1 MAHINDRWSI
11 LLKRTFYNY
20 NNKLIIIT
28 ITILHPHF
36 ILSLKTI
43 NICTFFNK
51 NLVPATLRS
60 LRPLVQVTGT
70 KCLVPLPPP
79 FNQYQE
85 NESTAAIVSIS
96 GVQAVPN
103 SYYLIDPEP
112 VINERERGEWVI
124 KCK

>member
-1 MAHINDRWSI
+1 MYITLSSI
-11 LLKRTFYNY
+11 FTF
-20 NNKLIIIT
+20 L
-28 ITILHPHF
+28 
-36 ILSLKTI
+36 
-43 NICTFFNK
+43 
-51 NLVPATLRS
+51 LVPVVILQS
-60 LRPLVQVTGT
+60 LRPLVQDTGT
-70 KCLVPLPPP
+70 QCLVHFPPP

-103 SYYLIDPEP
+103 SNYLIDPEP